1 MVSIEA
7 SQTSRESA
15 TAKNLA
21 LVALVVALI
30 GFALTP
36 NFVRLSEIG
45 PIATGF
51 WRALLA
57 APLLLALHGYHSA
70 HRTDAPQHIRP
81 RDVGWLLVASLGMAG
96 DLILFQSAVHHT
108 SIANA
113 ALIGSL
119 FPVIATLGAWLLFGE
134 RITPVFLL
142 GLVIALSGTS
152 FLVYAG
158 GTPLQPVAL
167 GDYFAA
173 GSAFSFAAYVLGL
186 KQLRGRFS
194 TATVM
199 MWNLGVS
206 ACLLLPLAII
216 QGEDIF
222 PPSLYGWIVLIAF
235 ALVVDVIGRTS
246 YTFSFARL
254 TASFIAVGMLIVP
267 GVAAA
272 IAWVLFSESL
282 SLLQVVAALLALAG
296 IGIARHGQVEDSTG
310 AVRRNVVK

>member
-1 MVSIEA
+1 MSTEA
-7 SQTSRESA
+7 SRASRESA

-21 LVALVVALI
+21 LIALVIALL

-57 APLLLALHGYHSA
+57 APLLFALQGYNSVRRENVA
-70 HRTDAPQHIRP
+70 KRLRP
-81 RDVGWLLVASLGMAG
+81 REVVWLLITSLGMAG

-113 ALIGSL
+113 ALIGGL

-134 RITPVFLL
+134 RITPIFIV
-142 GLVIALSGTS
+142 GLVVALSGTT

-158 GTPLQPVAL
+158 GTPLQPIAL

-173 GSAFSFAAYVLGL
+173 GAAFSFATYVLGL

-199 MWNLGVS
+199 SWNLGVS
-206 ACLLLPLAII
+206 ACLLLPLAILL
-216 QGEDIF
+216 GEEIL

-254 TASFIAVGMLIVP
+254 TASFIAVGMLVVP
-267 GVAAA
+267 GIAAA
-272 IAWVLFSESL
+272 IAWVLFGETL
-282 SLLQVVAALLALAG
+282 SYLQIIAALLALAG
-296 IGIARHGQVEDSTG
+296 IGIARYGQVGDATTD
-310 AVRRNVVK
+310 ALARKVVK